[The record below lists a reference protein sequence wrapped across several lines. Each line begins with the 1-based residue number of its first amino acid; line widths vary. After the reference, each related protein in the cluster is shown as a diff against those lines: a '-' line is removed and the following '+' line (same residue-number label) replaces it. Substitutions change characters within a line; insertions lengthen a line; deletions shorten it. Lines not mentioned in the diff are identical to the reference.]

1 MDLET
6 RNEFEHYCALAEIE
20 QDADQFVEIKRSII
34 RLLDEKESRLN
45 RKRRVTGPAERWI
58 IGGSDSI
65 RKVSLL
71 DVPTISQPDMPL
83 SLPTKSVPES

>member
-20 QDADQFVEIKRSII
+20 QDADKFVEIKRSII
-34 RLLDEKESRLN
+34 RLLNERESRLN
-45 RKRRVTGPAERWI
+45 RKRRVAERWI